1 MTPPSLGGTVKLRT
15 REGGALMYANVWSL
29 APHWRGLDPL
39 LSLAIIAAV
48 LHGELHLAV
57 ACIMAQVTA
66 EAGA

>member
-1 MTPPSLGGTVKLRT
+1 
-15 REGGALMYANVWSL
+15 MYANVWSL